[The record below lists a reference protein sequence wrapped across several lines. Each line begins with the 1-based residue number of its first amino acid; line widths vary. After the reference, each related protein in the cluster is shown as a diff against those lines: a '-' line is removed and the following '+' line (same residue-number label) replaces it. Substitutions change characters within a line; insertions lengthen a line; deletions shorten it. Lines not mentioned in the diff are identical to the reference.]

1 MKGIKT
7 AVKMDWKNLMHG
19 YTKNLSSEMPRGTTY
34 ATNLPTEG
42 KLCLSYHA
50 KWSGSP
56 LYPRTIT
63 AGGFWHIAGKDYKE
77 TQGEA
82 DIVWI
87 ADASMWNTSESW
99 QNIPFFIYTYPV
111 ETRNIAANFT
121 NIMLN
126 IGDKP
131 LPYIDSDELK
141 ASGGAI
147 SKALIVALHLIEERR
162 AA

>member
-7 AVKMDWKNLMHG
+7 AVKTDWKNLMHG
-19 YTKNLSSEMPRGTTY
+19 QTKNLRSEMPRGTTY
-34 ATNLPTEG
+34 ASATDLPTEG
-42 KLCLSYHA
+42 MLCLSYHA
-50 KWSGSP
+50 KWSGGP
-56 LYPRTIT
+56 FLPRIIVATGWGIP
-63 AGGFWHIAGKDYKE
+63 GEDHKE

-82 DIVWI
+82 DIAWI
-87 ADASMWNTSESW
+87 ADASLWITSESH
-99 QNIPFFIYTYPV
+99 QNIPFFIYNKATEASV
-111 ETRNIAANFT
+111 T

-147 SKALIVALHLIEERR
+147 SKALIVALSLSGERR
-162 AA
+162 VA